1 MLLCL
6 RPTLNL
12 LWEIMLSGIVKK
24 YIMIKIANAIQ
35 VSVSTQA
42 INNPA
47 ITNKGIT
54 IFLGSLLPLKE
65 NVGGV
70 VLVSILK
77 MSPLS
82 MHDLS
87 PSFRKMPE
95 SVAIAGP
102 PWIESGDRVLV
113 PAMIKLPYSFEI
125 TYTPTYTLPDQSQRT
140 ETKTKSVLA
149 PAARDVWMSTP

>member
-1 MLLCL
+1 MLLFL
-6 RPTLNL
+6 RATLNL

-65 NVGGV
+65 KVGM
-70 VLVSILK
+70 LLTIN
-77 MSPLS
+77 SP
-82 MHDLS
+82 
-87 PSFRKMPE
+87 
-95 SVAIAGP
+95 
-102 PWIESGDRVLV
+102 
-113 PAMIKLPYSFEI
+113 
-125 TYTPTYTLPDQSQRT
+125 
-140 ETKTKSVLA
+140 TKTNQAEIK
-149 PAARDVWMSTP
+149 

>member
-65 NVGGV
+65 NVGM
-70 VLVSILK
+70 LLTIN
-77 MSPLS
+77 SP
-82 MHDLS
+82 
-87 PSFRKMPE
+87 
-95 SVAIAGP
+95 
-102 PWIESGDRVLV
+102 
-113 PAMIKLPYSFEI
+113 
-125 TYTPTYTLPDQSQRT
+125 
-140 ETKTKSVLA
+140 TKTNHAEIK
-149 PAARDVWMSTP
+149 

>member
-1 MLLCL
+1 MVGFTINDHRIRPQLRYSPNLNCYSVRFNAAFKPNSVARRTVFWIEETKLIEERRYQLIAILALWLINQSSILLCL
-6 RPTLNL
+6 RAALNL

-65 NVGGV
+65 KVGM
-70 VLVSILK
+70 LLTIN
-77 MSPLS
+77 SP
-82 MHDLS
+82 
-87 PSFRKMPE
+87 
-95 SVAIAGP
+95 
-102 PWIESGDRVLV
+102 
-113 PAMIKLPYSFEI
+113 
-125 TYTPTYTLPDQSQRT
+125 
-140 ETKTKSVLA
+140 TKTNQAEIK
-149 PAARDVWMSTP
+149 